1 MAFLKAFGSYLPE
14 RRVSNQ
20 ELGQRLECT
29 PEWIQGACGIAE
41 RRFATEG
48 EGVVDMGVAA
58 AQDCLSR
65 AGMQASDLG
74 MLVVSSGSAEQRFP
88 GPASSIANRLGCGQI
103 PAWDLPVASAGGLF
117 ALVLANSLAARYGT
131 VLVVA
136 TEKMSAI
143 SLREPLDRN
152 VAILFGDGAGAC
164 LVSAS
169 NGNAGFG
176 AITGEAIHSDGSFA
190 GDLRLTWGGPLEMN
204 GRSVILQAGRK
215 LPAAIAEVLGRANLA
230 AADVEVFLVH
240 QANKNLI
247 DRVAQ
252 SLGVPAERFYCNIQR
267 FGNTSSASML
277 IAAAEYFAA
286 QAMTA
291 RPVVFAAFG
300 AGFNWGAVLVESR
313 GA

>member
-1 MAFLKAFGSYLPE
+1 LAGTFPSA
-14 RRVSNQ
+14 RWNQ

-29 PEWIQGACGIAE
+29 PEWIQSACGIDE
-41 RRFATEG
+41 RRFAAEG
-48 EGVVDMGVAA
+48 EGVVEMGVAA

-74 MLVVSSGSAEQRFP
+74 MVMVSSGSAEQRFP
-88 GPASSIANRLGCGQI
+88 GPASSVANRLGCGQI
-103 PAWDLPVASAGGLF
+103 PAWDLPLASAGALFGL
-117 ALVLANSLAARYGT
+117 ALANGLAARYGT

-136 TEKMSAI
+136 AEQMSAI
-143 SLREPLDRN
+143 SLRDPLDRN

-169 NGNAGFG
+169 DGFG

-190 GDLRLTWGGPLEMN
+190 GDLRLNWGGALEMN
-204 GRSVILQAGRK
+204 GRSVILQASRK
-215 LPAAIAEVLGRANLA
+215 LPAGIAEVLGRAGIA

-252 SLGVPAERFYCNIQR
+252 SLGVPADRFYCNIQR

-277 IAAAEYFAA
+277 IAAAEYFAG
-286 QAMTA
+286 QPMTA

-300 AGFNWGAVLVESR
+300 AGFHWGAVLVESR

>member
-1 MAFLKAFGSYLPE
+1 VAFLKAFGSYLPE

-29 PEWIQGACGIAE
+29 PEWIQGACGITE
-41 RRFATEG
+41 RRFAAEG
-48 EGVVDMGVAA
+48 ESVVEMGVAA
-58 AQDCLSR
+58 ARDCLSR

-74 MLVVSSGSAEQRFP
+74 MVIVSSGSAEQRFP
-88 GPASSIANRLGCGQI
+88 GPASSVAHRLGCGQI
-103 PAWDLPVASAGGLF
+103 PAWDLPLASAGGLF
-117 ALVLANSLAARYGT
+117 GLALANGLAARYGT

-136 TEKMSAI
+136 AEKMSAI

-169 NGNAGFG
+169 DGFG

-190 GDLRLTWGGPLEMN
+190 GDLRLNWGGALVMN

-215 LPAAIAEVLGRANLA
+215 LPAGIAEVLGRAGIG

-300 AGFNWGAVLVESR
+300 AGFHWGAVLVESR